1 MEIRSFDCS
10 KEPLL
15 EGVSLLEASAG
26 TGKTFALARIVL
38 RLIAE
43 QGLEIGK
50 ILVVTFTTAATEELR
65 GRIRELLV
73 NALSLLQDGSEE
85 ITDETILQL
94 QKTEK
99 QRHLSIRRIRLAIT
113 CFDEAIIETIHG
125 FCSRVLTENSLETS
139 ALFEARL
146 DQASDEL
153 VVEAMQEYWR
163 CNLAE
168 AHPVVAAATSLA
180 QFKPDDMVK
189 FYRTLPI
196 TREYRIGFDQGVDAS
211 LAKDRLVH
219 AYNRLQIA
227 WLNSRDE
234 FLEFVER
241 CVAKNMRA
249 FKNAAF
255 YADIFDHM
263 FNDEAVSPTGLQA
276 LEYIQASKLK
286 VRKDFAEEPKP
297 LFAIEAVQFLRQLQQ
312 FGACLRL
319 DSAAYLKEKIKK
331 WKEVRAILSFDDLLS
346 LTAEAVGKPD
356 SAGESIRDTL
366 RKKFDAALIDEFQD
380 TDPVQFHIFRK
391 LFADADT
398 NQHWLYLIG
407 DPKQSIYRFRGA
419 DLEAYFSFAQETGAS
434 VFSLDKNFRTTSS
447 LVAGINAFLSA
458 PRESPF
464 YHPQLPFT
472 AVSPN
477 LGGQADK
484 EKTFS
489 WSGEISPPF
498 KIRELQRAGDKK
510 INQSEAKEAIRI
522 DMANEIFRLLEN
534 GRIGKRAVRT
544 GDIAV
549 LVHSNFEA
557 KEVWEYFRS
566 RGLPAVVFTDLSLFE
581 TDEAKEISWVLQ
593 GLANA
598 HDDRAVRRALATG
611 LLGKKTSDFQ
621 YWMDAPEQ
629 WDEWVGKF
637 RELRAIWRDQGIYV
651 ALRKLFRETGAIRQN
666 LSRPDGERRV
676 TNFLHLAE
684 VLHQATSGNPMSPSS
699 LVIWLRA
706 RMDEKDRSKEEYQL
720 RLESE
725 SEVIRILTVHKA
737 KGLEYPVTFIPFLGF
752 SSERRKGTFT
762 YHATD
767 GNLRV
772 DLREF
777 ASEENLAMGRL
788 EERREDARLLYVAL
802 TRASS
807 CCYLYQPAFVSLEN
821 ERESAQGYI
830 LNHIKQA
837 SNEATVTEWINQQK
851 LENFI
856 SHRYLNLPA
865 RETGRL
871 SKKPDGQEQKGDEV
885 LSAAQFPKDRSI
897 LLSNRIESF
906 SSLTKQVDFNGADLD
921 SFQPATNSYEK
932 VVKIADSIFEFPGG
946 AHAGNFIHDIF
957 EHLEFDQ
964 PDTWAPLI
972 EQKLYRHQFDSVQWL
987 GPIKKMVKQVI
998 EAELFSG
1005 FHLGSLSRSNRM
1017 EEMEFLFP
1025 SQSNQLA
1032 DLVDSLPKESTL
1044 YHYLCGVSKSAWEKG
1059 ELTGFLTGKID
1070 LIFRY
1075 KGKFYIVD
1083 WKSNRLNGDASGFG
1097 QNAIREE
1104 MLNHHYILQYH
1115 LYVLALHLHLRARL
1129 PQYSYDRNFGGVY
1142 YLFTRG
1148 IRASSNDGIF
1158 EDHPSLEVIQTLEQF
1173 LTLPK

>member
-1 MEIRSFDCS
+1 MNIRSFDCS
-10 KEPLL
+10 REPLVP
-15 EGVSLLEASAG
+15 GVSLLEASAG

-43 QGLEIGK
+43 QGLEIRK
-50 ILVVTFTTAATEELR
+50 ILVVTFTKSATEELR

-73 NALSLLQDGSEE
+73 DTLKLLQDGSEE

-94 QKTEK
+94 KKTEK
-99 QRHLSIRRIRLAIT
+99 QRQLSIRRIRLAIT

-189 FYRTLPI
+189 FYRTLPT
-196 TREYRIGFDQGVDAS
+196 TREYRFGFDQGEDAS

-219 AYNRLQIA
+219 AYDRLQIA
-227 WLNSRDE
+227 WLNNRTE

-249 FKNAAF
+249 FKNLAF

-263 FNDEAVSPTGLQA
+263 FREQAVSPIGLQA

-297 LFAIEAVQFLRQLQQ
+297 LFALEAVHFLQQLQQ

-319 DSAAYLKEKIKK
+319 DSASFLKEKIKK
-331 WKEVRAILSFDDLLS
+331 WKEFRAILSFDDLLS
-346 LTAEAVGKPD
+346 LTAEAVGEPG
-356 SAGESIRDTL
+356 STGESIRDTL

-391 LFADADT
+391 LFADT

-419 DLEAYFSFAQETGAS
+419 DLEAYFSFARQTGAS

-447 LVAGINAFLSA
+447 LVSGINAFLSA
-458 PRESPF
+458 PRDSPF
-464 YHPQLPFT
+464 HHPQLPFVP
-472 AVSPN
+472 VSPN
-477 LGGQADK
+477 QNGAADQ

-489 WSGEISPPF
+489 WSGENSPPF
-498 KIRELQRAGDKK
+498 EIRELEDTGDRRL
-510 INQSEAKEAIRI
+510 NQSQAKEGIRI
-522 DMANEIFRLLEN
+522 DMANQIFRLLKS
-534 GRIGKRAVRT
+534 GRIGNRGVKA

-549 LVHSNFEA
+549 LVRSNFEA
-557 KEVWEYFRS
+557 KEVWDYFCS

-581 TDEAKEISWVLQ
+581 TDEAKELAWVLQ
-593 GLANA
+593 GVADA
-598 HDDRAVRRALATG
+598 HDDGAVRRALATG

-621 YWMDAPEQ
+621 NWIDEPQQ

-684 VLHQATSGNPMSPSS
+684 VLHQATSEKPMSPSS

-737 KGLEYPVTFIPFLGF
+737 KGLEYPITFIPFLGF
-752 SSERRKGTFT
+752 SSERTKGTFT

-767 GNLRV
+767 GELRV

-777 ASEENLAMGRL
+777 ASEENLALGRL

-807 CCYLYQPAFVSLEN
+807 CCYLYQSAFVSAED
-821 ERESAQGYI
+821 ERASAQGYI
-830 LNHIKQA
+830 LNHIKQSV
-837 SNEATVTEWINQQK
+837 SNGSIGEWINQHK
-851 LENFI
+851 LENSI
-856 SHRYLNLPA
+856 SHKYLSLPV
-865 RETGRL
+865 RETGAS
-871 SKKPDGQEQKGDEV
+871 SKNSDEQEQVGSEI
-885 LSAAQFPKDRSI
+885 LAAAQFPPGRSI
-897 LLSNRIESF
+897 PLSNRIESF
-906 SSLTKQVDFNGADLD
+906 SSMTRQVDFNGADLD
-921 SFQPATNSYEK
+921 GMQSDPQPIEKKEK
-932 VVKIADSIFEFPGG
+932 VKDLIFDFPAG
-946 AHAGNFIHDIF
+946 AHAGNFFHDVF
-957 EHLEFDQ
+957 EHLDFDQ
-964 PDTWAPLI
+964 PSTWVSLI
-972 EQKLYRHQFDSVQWL
+972 EQKLSRHQFDSSLWL
-987 GPIKKMVKQVI
+987 GPIKKMVDQVM

-1005 FHLGSLSRSNRM
+1005 FHLGTLTRSDRI
-1017 EEMEFLFP
+1017 EEMEFFFP
-1025 SQSNQLA
+1025 SRSIQLR
-1032 DLVDSLPKESTL
+1032 DLVDLLPKKSTL
-1044 YHYLCGVSKSAWEKG
+1044 FHYLSKVSKTAWEKT
-1059 ELTGFLTGKID
+1059 EMNGFLTGKID
-1070 LIFRY
+1070 LIFRHH
-1075 KGKFYIVD
+1075 GKFYILD
-1083 WKSNRLNGDASGFG
+1083 WKSNRLTGDAGGFG
-1097 QNAIREE
+1097 QEAIEEE

-1129 PQYSYDRNFGGVY
+1129 PEYSYNRDFGSVY

-1148 IRASSNDGIF
+1148 IRSSSNDGIF
-1158 EDHPSLEVIQTLEQF
+1158 EDRPSLEVIEALEQF
-1173 LTLPK
+1173 FTLSK